1 MDGPYHRKLTFIT
14 DFDCRDKPHAVYTR
28 EESNIVYTHKVS
40 LRDAL
45 CGTVVQVPLLQRD
58 KSVPAKSVNLN
69 LKDDVIKPTTV
80 RRIQGE
86 GLPFPK
92 DPNRRGDLLVKF
104 DIQFPDRI
112 SSSSKDVLFDV
123 LSRR

>member
-1 MDGPYHRKLTFIT
+1 MCACTEINRQFSLFS
-14 DFDCRDKPHAVYTR
+14 RDKAHPVYTR

-45 CGTVVQVPLLQRD
+45 CGATVSVPLLQRD
-58 KSVPAKSVNLN
+58 KNAPPKSVTLN
-69 LKDDVIKPTTV
+69 LKDDVLKPTTV
-80 RRIQGE
+80 KRIRGE
-86 GLPFPK
+86 GLPYPK
-92 DPNRRGDLLVKF
+92 DSSRRGDLLVKF

-112 SSSSKDVLFDV
+112 SSNSKEILFDV

>member
-1 MDGPYHRKLTFIT
+1 MY
-14 DFDCRDKPHAVYTR
+14 
-28 EESNIVYTHKVS
+28 SHKVS